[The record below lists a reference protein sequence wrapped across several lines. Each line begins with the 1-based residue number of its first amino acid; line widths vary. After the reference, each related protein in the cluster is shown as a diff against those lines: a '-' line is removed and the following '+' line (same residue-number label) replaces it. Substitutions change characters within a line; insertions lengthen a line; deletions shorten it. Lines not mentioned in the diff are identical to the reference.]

1 MPGWRRKRH
10 VVVSLPPVSS
20 PPANNPVEAD
30 GHDSEMQSLNTLV
43 HPPTSLEPL
52 PALETHYHTLLTY
65 PRLVHDHTTHLR
77 VGDFVARSAARWA
90 SRYERPLD
98 SALARQC
105 VEHSAVIAIQTSART
120 WLAKRM
126 KSCRVHAV
134 LELQQRRAMWFGRL
148 HAPSAAALA
157 LALESP
163 LSSPLLLRIFPITA
177 HLPALSSHRALAACL
192 LQGQLLYRSAVRT
205 ARYVRQPQPLKHLI
219 ASAVIATSTLLHR
232 LRLQIAC
239 HAAVVIQCKHRSR
252 LAIRQRVYLAQV
264 RRRHRAAASI
274 QIAYRSHAAREK
286 LRTLRNHHAALVIQ
300 CAFRCYLAR
309 QAALRQCRHCVARR
323 HVVDCIRVALPAV
336 AALICNHA
344 ARRIQRVQRGRAAR
358 SRFRELALQNEA
370 LRLKRSPERG
380 FLLYARGAYYEA
392 ALLLEQSFLHGV
404 VGDSD
409 FWIKFG
415 TAHFY
420 AFEASGDRSQLEKAL
435 MAYRQLFPKADDVE
449 RDDKVWLGVAL
460 LYAKALFYAHMF
472 RPCLDLTTAFL
483 AWQASRGDKNNL
495 AVAHAL
501 AANVLFDM
509 HQLERCK
516 EHLEAMLALG
526 ALQIYS
532 ELELRYMLAV
542 VLTLL
547 AKEADVDDGSRL
559 KATTEPPPTA
569 TTPPPS
575 PKPSDAN
582 NPPTA
587 VADPPSSPRL
597 SRENNPKTPT
607 DQPPPPPSPEPRTPQ
622 PKLSRAEELQALADA
637 EYAKCFAIVELW
649 PGFGFYH
656 GVMTHAAAEALL
668 EPTPDGTF
676 LLFRIKAASVHV
688 YVKVK
693 WGPNEYTSMKISR
706 DDNSGMYSNP
716 NSMEASDWT
725 LLGFLAKL
733 PKAAGIAL
741 RCGLRSGGGDPRL
754 SPSFGVGMT
763 SWDEWKNSNHAW
775 LQAAHEWE
783 LHSGYVFASFLASCS
798 PASVEFQHKMRLA
811 TKKQS
816 KGWHLAPKT
825 STLNGVPPPAIQC
838 QVEALIIQAKAARGL
853 GKTMDSLVFIQQAAS
868 LDLAADCIRRSWAA
882 TSFASDLRKVQKL
895 DRLWVH
901 ALGLDTY
908 TPRTHGNPQAEVLLL
923 ECIYRQHFHKFATID
938 VHRRLV
944 RAHIR
949 AYCFCGFDLIHLELA
964 CRSTDALVAAWQR
977 QDESVSTPIR
987 PPVMRRLDPSVPKG
1001 RKAAKRPRRA
1011 KLDVKSWSVELLIEQ
1026 TEVVY
1031 RSLQFNRAI
1040 ELLQLLLR
1048 RTKTHAAAYGH
1059 IHRLSALRLAF
1070 VYAHTKQFDRAIHTM
1085 TQLVHPVEAAPATTG
1100 ALPRW
1105 PVVMA
1110 FEFNPMEVRFLRGV
1124 LLDMQADSGAPTQE
1138 KAWHDFAPLHADMVS
1153 HVKKMLQDE
1162 QYVANT
1168 PDFRAEHVSGVVVTI
1183 GECHGLEIDNVMRSN
1198 VRIVVQCDGKAVS
1211 MTEPPSWETMQPN
1224 WNLQKISVPAS
1235 SKHAHIH
1242 ITIFNRVQ
1250 LRDVPL
1256 ATLQLPL
1263 SALFATGHID
1273 GKDFHLRTTSSSG
1286 YNATTLFMSFELT
1299 TFKPARSRKL
1309 QEQRHI
1315 AFALSD
1321 FVNQAYVWQFF
1332 AARFVRMSDH
1342 FLARHFLVQALRRL
1356 APPHDIRTIH
1366 MMLDVARCDLAC
1378 RGSNQKLQAS
1388 AIDWLQKAHHAALML
1403 ERRHHSVENEIVDLM
1418 QQALQSESSFERKLN
1433 MCLEHSLTSDYVV
1446 VTSEHGSYFVN
1457 KDTGDCI
1464 LDQPLGFEPSI
1475 QKPPLRRT
1483 EIFSSSMKPR
1493 ILAVRQQMK
1502 QDAASD
1508 PEQWVAMFDEFH
1520 GRMFYVSQVHSMQ
1533 SYKRPE
1539 RYVMVAD
1546 EMTVYS
1552 VLVIQDVFR
1561 ARRKRAWLRR
1571 LFRRTV
1577 HSIMV
1582 VNYMLAQWHIR
1593 EEARAIR
1600 AAKVPLTCLKLTIE
1614 SASELRA
1621 ADRISSD
1628 PFVEIQLSN
1637 RTAVRRTT
1645 VRKATLEPVWNEVF
1659 HLRYAWLDHEQAIL
1673 HPTPHNAKD
1682 EQEEDDEH
1690 DHLLSSVDL
1699 MRVTGQLAEN
1709 LVMNEDHGI
1718 AKHDNDEG
1726 PTIALTVFDYDAPTS
1741 AKQEAIRDFLGLA
1754 IIPIDPLDH
1763 GKPISRE
1770 LQLRDE
1776 DGYLSPRSRGT
1787 LSITV
1792 QWIPYVFPLQLKTVM
1807 VATRAIARLDAL
1819 KRQRYVERAKLQ
1831 APPVLPKPTL
1841 SDDHKMLL
1849 ELIDSKWQDA
1859 LIKLADAIVMADQLQ
1874 RLVLRLNEARKSHTN
1889 AEEEEHIERRLK
1901 AVIRDQFQVKRRGVQ
1916 DSMRDVAKCLKSF
1929 AKVTYDEGTTASERA
1944 TQYDTSIVNKYVLS
1958 GGDVV
1963 LQEKVLLWFDNLGYS
1978 SETPRVSND
1987 RPIIQDET
1995 YDRIMD
2001 FVLVQK
2007 ECFVT
2012 WETSLRSLV
2021 GECFQEGNWS
2031 FDMSKELAIC
2041 RKIEDTLSDA
2051 PLQKPPSTPSDD
2063 DKIKHRQVV
2072 HAKKLDKQRKHHKAN
2087 SKVAKVTKS

>member
-10 VVVSLPPVSS
+10 VVVSLPPVST
-20 PPANNPVEAD
+20 PPANNPVED
-30 GHDSEMQSLNTLV
+30 DDHDSEMQSLNTLV
-43 HPPTSLEPL
+43 YPATSLEPL

-65 PRLVHDHTTHLR
+65 PGLVHDHTTHLR

-98 SALARQC
+98 SVLARQR
-105 VEHSAVIAIQTSART
+105 VEQSAAIAIQTSART
-120 WLAKRM
+120 WQAKRM
-126 KSCRVHAV
+126 KSCRVNAV
-134 LELQQRRAMWFGRL
+134 LELQQRRATWFGHL

-163 LSSPLLLRIFPITA
+163 LSSRLLLRIFPITD

-192 LQGQLLYRSAVRT
+192 LQGQLVYRSAVRT

-232 LRLQIAC
+232 LRLQIAF

-252 LAIRQRVYLAQV
+252 IAIRQRAYLAQV

-286 LRTLRNHHAALVIQ
+286 LRTLRNHHAALVVQ

-336 AALICNHA
+336 AASICNHA

-380 FLLYARGAYYEA
+380 YLLYARGAYYEA

-404 VGDSD
+404 VGDQD

-420 AFEASGDRSQLEKAL
+420 TFEASGDRSQLDKAL
-435 MAYRQLFPKADDVE
+435 IAYRQLFPKADDVE

-460 LYAKALFYAHMF
+460 LYAKGLFYAHMF
-472 RPCLDLTTAFL
+472 RPCLDLATAFL

-509 HQLERCK
+509 HQFERCR

-532 ELELRYMLAV
+532 EVEIRYMLAV

-547 AKEADVDDGSRL
+547 AKEADVDDVIPHTAS
-559 KATTEPPPTA
+559 TEPPVEGGIASKPSATA

-575 PKPSDAN
+575 PKPSNAK
-582 NPPTA
+582 A
-587 VADPPSSPRL
+587 VADPPSSPR
-597 SRENNPKTPT
+597 SSGENNPTTPT
-607 DQPPPPPSPEPRTPQ
+607 DQAPPPSPEPSGANDPAMPTPQ
-622 PKLSRAEELQALADA
+622 PTPKLSRAEQLQALADA

-649 PGFGFYH
+649 PGLGFYH
-656 GVMTHAAAEALL
+656 GVMTNAAAEALL

-676 LLFRIKAASVHV
+676 LLHRIKAASLHV

-716 NSMEASDWT
+716 NSMEASDVT

-741 RCGLRSGGGDPRL
+741 RCGLRSGGGDPSQ
-754 SPSFGVGMT
+754 SPSFGVEMT

-775 LQAAHEWE
+775 LQAAYQWE
-783 LHSGYVFASFLASCS
+783 LHSGYVFASVLASCS
-798 PASVEFQHKMRLA
+798 PASVEFQHEARLA
-811 TKKQS
+811 AKKHTKGWPLSTKK
-816 KGWHLAPKT
+816 
-825 STLNGVPPPAIQC
+825 STLKVPPAIQF
-838 QVEALIIQAKAARGL
+838 QVEALILQAKAARGL
-853 GKTMDSLVFIQQAAS
+853 GKNMDSLVFIQQAVS
-868 LDLAADCIRRSWAA
+868 LDPAADCIRRSWAP

-895 DRLWVH
+895 DRLYVH

-908 TPRTHGNPQAEVLLL
+908 TPRTHGNPQAQVLLL

-977 QDESVSTPIR
+977 QDESLSTPIR
-987 PPVMRRLDPSVPKG
+987 PPVMRRLDPSVPKS
-1001 RKAAKRPRRA
+1001 RKAAKRPRRTM
-1011 KLDVKSWSVELLIEQ
+1011 LDVKSWSVELLFEQ
-1026 TEVVY
+1026 AEVVY
-1031 RSLQFNRAI
+1031 RSLQLNRAI
-1040 ELLQLLLR
+1040 ELLQILLR
-1048 RTKTHAAAYGH
+1048 RTKTHAAYGH

-1070 VYAHTKQFDRAIHTM
+1070 VYAHAKQFDRAIHTM
-1085 TQLVHPVEAAPATTG
+1085 TQLLHQVEEAPASG

-1110 FEFNPMEVRFLRGV
+1110 FEFSSMEVRFLRGV
-1124 LLDMQADSGAPTQE
+1124 LFDMQADSGAPTQD
-1138 KAWHDFAPLHADMVS
+1138 KAWHDFAPLHADLVS
-1153 HVKKMLQDE
+1153 HVKKMLEDE

-1168 PDFRAEHVSGVVVTI
+1168 PDFRAEHVRGVVVTI
-1183 GECHGLEIDNVMRSN
+1183 GECHGLEIDNVMCSN
-1198 VRIVVQCDGKAVS
+1198 VRIVVQCDGKAAS
-1211 MTEPPSWETMQPN
+1211 TAEPPSWETMQPN

-1242 ITIFNRVQ
+1242 ITILNRVQ

-1256 ATLQLPL
+1256 ATLQLPI

-1286 YNATTLFMSFELT
+1286 YIATTLFMSFQLT
-1299 TFKPARSRKL
+1299 TFKPVRSRER

-1332 AARFVRMSDH
+1332 ATRFVRMSDH
-1342 FLARHFLVQALRRL
+1342 FLARHFLVQALRRH
-1356 APPHDIRTIH
+1356 APPHDVRTIY

-1378 RGSNQKLQAS
+1378 RGSNQKPQAS
-1388 AIDWLQKAHHAALML
+1388 AIDWLQKAHNAALML
-1403 ERRHHSVENEIVDLM
+1403 ERRHHSVENDIVDLM

-1433 MCLEHSLTSDYVV
+1433 QCLAHSLASDYVV
-1446 VTSEHGSYFVN
+1446 VTSEHGSYYVN

-1464 LDQPLGFEPSI
+1464 LEQPLGFEPSI
-1475 QKPPLRRT
+1475 EKPPLRRT
-1483 EIFSSSMKPR
+1483 VIFSSSMKSR
-1493 ILAVRQQMK
+1493 ILALRQQMK
-1502 QDAASD
+1502 QDAAAD

-1637 RTAVRRTT
+1637 RTAPRRTT

-1673 HPTPHNAKD
+1673 HQTPHNAKD
-1682 EQEEDDEH
+1682 EQKEDDEH

-1718 AKHDNDEG
+1718 ANHDNDEG

-1741 AKQEAIRDFLGLA
+1741 AKQEASRDFLGLA

-1763 GKPISRE
+1763 GKPISAE

-1792 QWIPYVFPLQLKTVM
+1792 QWIPYVFPLQLTTVM

-1819 KRQRYVERAKLQ
+1819 KRQRYLERAKLQ
-1831 APPVLPKPTL
+1831 TPPMLPKPTL
-1841 SDDHKMLL
+1841 SDDLKMLL

-1901 AVIRDQFQVKRRGVQ
+1901 AVIRDQFHVKRRGVQ
-1916 DSMRDVAKCLKSF
+1916 DSMRDVAKCLRSF
-1929 AKVTYDEGTTASERA
+1929 AKVTYDE
-1944 TQYDTSIVNKYVLS
+1944 VNKYVLS

-1963 LQEKVLLWFDNLGYS
+1963 LQEKVLMWFDNLGYS

-2021 GECFQEGNWS
+2021 GECFQEGKWS